1 MAICSSNTQ
10 IMLEQIIQK
19 LERIE
24 GLLSFQKQVLNFSDM
39 LLLTGMSESRLYKL
53 TSAKKIPFSKV
64 GRSLYFDR
72 AQIEEWLMSNPVLT
86 DDQLEVQFN
95 EQLAKNS

>member
-1 MAICSSNTQ
+1 MN
-10 IMLEQIIQK
+10 EQIIKK

-24 GLLSFQKQVLNFSDM
+24 ELLSFQKQILNFSDM

-53 TSAKKIPFSKV
+53 TSARKIPFSKV

-72 AQIEEWLMSNPVLT
+72 TQVEKWFFEKFL
-86 DDQLEVQFN
+86 
-95 EQLAKNS
+95 

>member
-1 MAICSSNTQ
+1 MN
-10 IMLEQIIQK
+10 EQIFKK

-24 GLLSFQKQVLNFSDM
+24 GLLYFQKQVLNFSDM

-53 TSAKKIPFSKV
+53 TSARKIPFSKV

-72 AQIEEWLMSNPVLT
+72 TQIEEWLLSDPVLT
-86 DDQLEVQFN
+86 DKQLEAQFN
-95 EQLAKNS
+95 EQLIKNSRT

>member
-1 MAICSSNTQ
+1 MS
-10 IMLEQIIQK
+10 EQIIKK

-39 LLLTGMSESRLYKL
+39 LMLTGMSESRLYKL
-53 TSAKKIPFSKV
+53 TSARKIPFSKV

-72 AQIEEWLMSNPVLT
+72 TQIEEWLMSNPVLT
-86 DDQLEVQFN
+86 DKQLEVQFN
-95 EQLAKNS
+95 DQLIKNNRT

>member
-1 MAICSSNTQ
+1 MAICSTNTQ

-24 GLLSFQKQVLNFSDM
+24 GLLSFQKQVLDFSDM

-53 TSAKKIPFSKV
+53 TSAKKITFSKV
-64 GRSLYFDR
+64 GRSLYFNR
-72 AQIEEWLMSNPVLT
+72 VQIEEWLMSNPVLT
-86 DDQLEVQFN
+86 DDQLEAQFN